1 MLQVGKVLRQV
12 AGSHLDQQTGFIA
25 FTLLTLHFHNL
36 VVHCS
41 MVIFLSRLH
50 HNRHIDLGMMI
61 AVSQPS

>member
-12 AGSHLDQQTGFIA
+12 AESHLDQQTGFIA

-41 MVIFLSRLH
+41 MDIFLSKLH
-50 HNRHIDLGMMI
+50 HNRHIYLGMII
-61 AVSQPS
+61 AVSQPG